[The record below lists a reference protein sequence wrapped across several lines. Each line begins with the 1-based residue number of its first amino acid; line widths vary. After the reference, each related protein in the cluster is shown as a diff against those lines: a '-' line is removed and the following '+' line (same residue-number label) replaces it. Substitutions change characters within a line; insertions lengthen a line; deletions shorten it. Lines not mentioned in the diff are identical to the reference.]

1 MFFKE
6 DETLKYMN
14 AEKILNEP
22 LKEKKLSGS
31 FKTKPKT
38 KKSKSM
44 YIIFTIML
52 TAFIIL
58 SIQNNS
64 KINQIENRIKGT
76 WEAKIKSQNS
86 MKLVF
91 NENKLTINDRP
102 QKLKYEINDDIVIA
116 KHTVYGFATNI
127 TPSIKFKIIDKN
139 TIESNDYGMKIV
151 YERIE

>member
-6 DETLKYMN
+6 DETLKYIN
-14 AEKILNEP
+14 ADKILNEP
-22 LKEKKLSGS
+22 LKETKLSGS
-31 FKTKPKT
+31 FIIKSKN
-38 KKSKSM
+38 KKSKSI
-44 YIIFTIML
+44 YIIFSIMI

-64 KINQIENRIKGT
+64 KISKIENTITGT

-91 NENKLTINDRP
+91 DENKLTINDRP

-116 KHTVYGFATNI
+116 KHTIYGFATNI

-151 YERIE
+151 YERVE